1 MGGNCIADIKPKAGV
16 FHEAEYSSPSLNK
29 WKVTE
34 QSELFL
40 DFLQEHLGFSVWSDF
55 PEMFLQSLGLQEN
68 QIKYCFISNK
78 EG

>member
-40 DFLQEHLGFSVWSDF
+40 DFLQEHLGFSV
-55 PEMFLQSLGLQEN
+55 
-68 QIKYCFISNK
+68 
-78 EG
+78 